1 MALSIGGAT
10 PKEGSSSENSPSIGG
25 ATAKNSSNSP
35 LAGNAPKFGGVTGT
49 SK

>member
-1 MALSIGGAT
+1 MALSIGGVT
-10 PKEGSSSENSPSIGG
+10 PKEGSSSGNSPSIGG

-35 LAGNAPKFGGVTGT
+35 LAGNAPTFGGVSST

>member
-10 PKEGSSSENSPSIGG
+10 PKEGSSSGNSVSIGG

-35 LAGNAPKFGGVTGT
+35 LAGNAPTFGGVSGT